1 MARRLTRRE
10 LAALL
15 GAGAVAAPL
24 FGREA
29 AAPQGAKPGGA
40 TGRGRVGVAALAPPE
55 GSAALAPAAARRAVE
70 RALAAATGAA
80 SGVAAAKALFRPGDT
95 VGIKLSCIAG
105 ISLSPRVELV
115 DALAAVLAEAGVA
128 PGRIIAFERSS
139 RELKRAGFTVR
150 REGGPYL
157 CYGVDNDYDAEPSTS
172 GKIGSCFARLVST
185 TCTAL
190 VSFGVVKD
198 HDLSGVAAGMKNWY
212 GVIHNPNKYH
222 DHNCDPYV
230 ADVVNHPFL
239 RDKLRLTVLDGVIAQ
254 CHGGPGYRPD
264 ATFPLGLVAASTDPV
279 AADAWAWRVIDA
291 ERTRRGMPTLAA
303 ANRPPRFL
311 ATAAG
316 YGLGVGDPAAVQEVR
331 G

>member
-1 MARRLTRRE
+1 MV
-10 LAALL
+10 
-15 GAGAVAAPL
+15 GAGALASPFLARESAGGPEAPS
-24 FGREA
+24 
-29 AAPQGAKPGGA
+29 
-40 TGRGRVGVAALAPPE
+40 RGRVGIASLPAPA
-55 GSAALAPAAARRAVE
+55 GDAVLDPAAARKAVE
-70 RALAAATGAA
+70 AALLAATGAA
-80 SGVAAAKALFRPGDT
+80 TGTAAAKRLFKPADT

-105 ISLSPRVELV
+105 ASLSPHVELV
-115 DALAAVLAEAGVA
+115 EALAALVAEAGVPPA
-128 PGRIIAFERSS
+128 RIIVFERSS
-139 RELKRAGFTVR
+139 RELKRAGFAIR

-157 CYGVDNDYDAEPSTS
+157 CYGIDNDYDAEPSAS
-172 GKIGSCFARLVST
+172 GQIGSCFARLVST

-198 HDLSGVAAGMKNWY
+198 HDLAGVSGGMKNWY

-230 ADVVNHPFL
+230 ADVANHPFL
-239 RDKLRLTVLDGVIAQ
+239 RNRMRLTVLDGVIAQ

-279 AADAWAWRVIDA
+279 AIDAWAWKLIDA
-291 ERTRRGMPTLAA
+291 ERTRRGLPTLAA

-316 YGLGVGDPAAVQEVR
+316 YGLGVADPAAITEVR
-331 G
+331 A